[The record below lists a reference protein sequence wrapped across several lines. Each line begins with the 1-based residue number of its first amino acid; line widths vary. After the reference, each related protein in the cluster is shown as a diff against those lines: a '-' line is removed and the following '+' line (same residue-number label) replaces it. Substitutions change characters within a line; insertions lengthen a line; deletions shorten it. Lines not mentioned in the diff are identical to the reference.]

1 MFKELIAEQIQI
13 KKFNCLVAKWINT
26 LDTEDKD
33 AFVQLKEALTKD
45 SKHIN
50 VASLFQSL
58 STKTNVPFR
67 LTAFRSHM
75 QGYCTC
81 QN

>member
-1 MFKELIAEQIQI
+1 VFKELISEQLEI

-58 STKTNVPFR
+58 SQKASVPFR